1 MDYHV
6 LSDNE
11 LVDLCSEGDH
21 RAYETL
27 VHKYQQILYAT
38 ACQITG
44 DQVAA
49 KDVVQNVFIK
59 AWQKLATF
67 DKRFRY
73 FSWLYRITVNESL
86 NYKRDNKTDEELP
99 VDLSHNSDPHQD
111 MEIQESN
118 IRLQEAI
125 EMLPMDQR
133 MVLYLKYFDDLPY
146 RDIAYI
152 LEIDESLVKSRLY
165 AARIRLRELLVV

>member
-1 MDYHV
+1 MDYSV

-11 LVDLCSEGDH
+11 LVDLCMEGDH

-27 VHKYQQILYAT
+27 VRKYQQILYTT

-44 DQVAA
+44 DHISA

-67 DKRFRY
+67 DKRFRF

-86 NYKRDNKTDEELP
+86 NQKRDNHTGEELP
-99 VDLSHNSDPHQD
+99 LDLSYSSDPHQD
-111 MEIQESN
+111 METNESN

-125 EMLPMDQR
+125 EMLPMDHR

-152 LEIDESLVKSRLY
+152 LEIDENLVKSRLY
-165 AARIRLRELLVV
+165 TARVRLRELLVS

>member
-1 MDYHV
+1 MDYHL

-11 LVDLCSEGDH
+11 LVELCLEGDH

-27 VHKYQQILYAT
+27 VRKYQQILYTT

-73 FSWLYRITVNESL
+73 FSWLYRIAVNESL
-86 NYKRDNKTDEELP
+86 NHKRDNHTTDELP
-99 VDLSHNSDPHQD
+99 NELSHDSDPHQD
-111 MEIQESN
+111 MEVQESN
-118 IRLQEAI
+118 MHLQEAI
-125 EMLPMDQR
+125 DQLPLEQR
-133 MVLYLKYFDDLPY
+133 MVLYLKYFDDMPY

-152 LEIDESLVKSRLY
+152 LDIEENLVKSRLY
-165 AARIRLRELLVV
+165 SARIRLRDILAG

>member
-1 MDYHV
+1 MDYLA

-11 LVDLCSEGDH
+11 LVDLCLEGDH
-21 RAYETL
+21 RAYEAL
-27 VHKYQQILYAT
+27 VRKYQQILYVT

-44 DQVAA
+44 DQVAS

-73 FSWLYRITVNESL
+73 FSWIYRIAVNESL
-86 NYKRDNKTDEELP
+86 NHKRDNHVSETLP
-99 VDLSHNSDPHQD
+99 VDLHHDDDPHD
-111 MEIQESN
+111 DFEKHETN
-118 IRLQEAI
+118 LRLQEAI
-125 EMLPMDQR
+125 DSLPMEQR
-133 MVLYLKYFDDLPY
+133 LVLYLKYFDDMPY

-165 AARIRLRELLVV
+165 SARIRLRELLS

>member
-1 MDYHV
+1 MDYLT

-11 LVDLCSEGDH
+11 LVDLCLEGDH
-21 RAYETL
+21 RAYEAL
-27 VHKYQQILYAT
+27 VRKYQQILYVT

-67 DKRFRY
+67 DKRFRF
-73 FSWLYRITVNESL
+73 FSWIYRIAVNESL
-86 NYKRDNKTDEELP
+86 NHKRDSQLDEM
-99 VDLSHNSDPHQD
+99 LSVNVSHDDDPHD
-111 MEIQESN
+111 DLERQETS

-125 EMLPMDQR
+125 DSLPLEQR
-133 MVLYLKYFDDLPY
+133 LVLYLKYFDDLPY

-152 LEIDESLVKSRLY
+152 LEIDEGLVKSRLY
-165 AARIRLRELLVV
+165 SARIRLRELMS

>member
-1 MDYHV
+1 MDYQL

-11 LVDLCSEGDH
+11 LVELCLEGDH

-27 VHKYQQILYAT
+27 VRKYQQILYTT

-73 FSWLYRITVNESL
+73 FSWLYRIAVNESL
-86 NYKRDNKTDEELP
+86 NYKRNNHTDEELP
-99 VDLSHNSDPHQD
+99 VELSHDSDPHQD
-111 MEIQESN
+111 MEDHESN
-118 IRLQEAI
+118 IQLQEAI
-125 EMLPMDQR
+125 DQLPLDQR
-133 MVLYLKYFDDLPY
+133 MVLYLKYFDDMPY

-152 LEIDESLVKSRLY
+152 LDIEESLVKSRLY
-165 AARIRLRELLVV
+165 AARMRLRDMLAS

>member
-11 LVDLCSEGDH
+11 LVDLCMEGDH
-21 RAYETL
+21 RAYDTL
-27 VHKYQQILYAT
+27 VRKYQQVLYVT

-86 NYKRDNKTDEELP
+86 NHKRDNHAGEELP
-99 VDLSHNSDPHQD
+99 VDLSHESDPHQD
-111 MEIQESN
+111 MEATESN
-118 IRLQEAI
+118 LRLQEAI
-125 EMLPMDQR
+125 EQLPLEHR

-152 LEIDESLVKSRLY
+152 LEIDENLVKSRLY
-165 AARIRLRELLVV
+165 TARIRLRELLVN

>member
-11 LVDLCSEGDH
+11 LVELCIEGDH

-27 VHKYQQILYAT
+27 VRKYQQILYVT

-44 DQVAA
+44 DQIAA
-49 KDVVQNVFIK
+49 KDILQNVFIK

-86 NYKRDNKTDEELP
+86 NHKRDNHADEELP
-99 VDLSHNSDPHQD
+99 QDLSHSFDPHQH
-111 MEIQESN
+111 MEIKESN
-118 IRLQEAI
+118 NRLQDAI
-125 EMLPMDQR
+125 DTLPMDQR

-152 LEIDESLVKSRLY
+152 LEIDENLVKSRLY
-165 AARIRLRELLVV
+165 MARIRLRELLAS

>member
-1 MDYHV
+1 MDYLV

-11 LVDLCSEGDH
+11 LVELCMEGDH

-27 VHKYQQILYAT
+27 VRKYQQILYVT

-44 DQVAA
+44 DQIAA

-86 NYKRDNKTDEELP
+86 NQKRDNHTDEELP

-111 MEIQESN
+111 METQESN

-165 AARIRLRELLVV
+165 AARIRLRELLAS

>member
-1 MDYHV
+1 MDHHV

-11 LVDLCSEGDH
+11 LVELCMEGDH

-27 VHKYQQILYAT
+27 VRKYQQVLYVT

-44 DQVAA
+44 DQIAA

-67 DKRFRY
+67 DKRFRF
-73 FSWLYRITVNESL
+73 FSWLYRIVVNESL
-86 NYKRDNKTDEELP
+86 NHKRNSHEINELP
-99 VDLSHNSDPHQD
+99 LELSQDSDPQQD
-111 MEIQESN
+111 METQESN
-118 IRLQEAI
+118 IQLQEAI
-125 EMLPMDQR
+125 EQLPLEQR

-152 LEIDESLVKSRLY
+152 LDIDEGMVKSRLY
-165 AARIRLRELLVV
+165 SARIRLRDLLAS

>member
-1 MDYHV
+1 MEYQV

-11 LVDLCSEGDH
+11 LVGLCMEGDH
-21 RAYETL
+21 RAYDAL
-27 VHKYQQILYAT
+27 VRKYQQILYAT

-49 KDVVQNVFIK
+49 KDVIQNVFIK

-67 DKRFRY
+67 DKRFRF

-86 NYKRDNKTDEELP
+86 NHKRDNHIDEELP
-99 VDLSHNSDPHQD
+99 LDLSHDTDPHSD
-111 MEIQESN
+111 METHESN

-146 RDIAYI
+146 RDIAFI
-152 LEIDESLVKSRLY
+152 LDIEEGLVKSRLY
-165 AARIRLRELLVV
+165 SARIRLRELLVS